1 MSRRQ
6 LNLLEMYQA
15 VLSHL
20 DKFPAVWNQLA
31 PITPIVE
38 SLRKTVAEMLA
49 QSQLQAQY
57 NPAGYTKR
65 KDAHM
70 FEILEHAFQ
79 LSLKLRSYAKVSK
92 DHVLQEAVDLPY
104 TTLARGA
111 QQLVLQRCQRIAQH
125 ARDHLP
131 ELVAYQVTEKEVAR
145 LKQLLSTPEPMTP
158 ARNVIL
164 GSRKT
169 ATGNIPEL
177 VTQARKALDTL
188 DDLVEGMIDDVTFV
202 STYFNVRQVNERV
215 GRSAAGKEKK

>member
-1 MSRRQ
+1 
-6 LNLLEMYQA
+6 MYQA

-79 LSLKLRSYAKVSK
+79 LSLKLRSYAKVS
-92 DHVLQEAVDLPY
+92 
-104 TTLARGA
+104 
-111 QQLVLQRCQRIAQH
+111 
-125 ARDHLP
+125 
-131 ELVAYQVTEKEVAR
+131 
-145 LKQLLSTPEPMTP
+145 
-158 ARNVIL
+158 
-164 GSRKT
+164 
-169 ATGNIPEL
+169 
-177 VTQARKALDTL
+177 
-188 DDLVEGMIDDVTFV
+188 
-202 STYFNVRQVNERV
+202 
-215 GRSAAGKEKK
+215 

>member
-1 MSRRQ
+1 
-6 LNLLEMYQA
+6 
-15 VLSHL
+15 
-20 DKFPAVWNQLA
+20 
-31 PITPIVE
+31 
-38 SLRKTVAEMLA
+38 MLA
-49 QSQLQAQY
+49 QSQQQVEF

-79 LSLKLRSYAKVSK
+79 LSLKLRSYAKVTQ
-92 DHVLQEAVDLPY
+92 DHVLQEAVDYSY
-104 TTLARGA
+104 TALERGP

-131 ELVAYQVTEKEVAR
+131 ELAAYRVTEEEVTA
-145 LKQLLSTPEPMTP
+145 LEQLLSMTEPMTP

-177 VTQARKALDTL
+177 IGQARKQLDTL
-188 DDLVEGMIDDVTFV
+188 DDLVEGIIDDETFV

-215 GRSAAGKEKK
+215 GRSATSKEKK